1 MIQLQEESM
10 FQSTI
15 YTIQQFFKG
24 LISTIKITYG
34 NMKDRDIYKD

>member
-15 YTIQQFFKG
+15 YTIVQGFKG
-24 LISTIKITYG
+24 LISTIRITYG
-34 NMKDRDIYKD
+34 NMKNRTSYKD